1 MTSHLGFREQKDL
14 SVNIKLYYISILLFT
29 PVIGA
34 LDEEEASSIPEA
46 TEERK
51 SISLEAAG
59 ESEDAGNRHSRVVV
73 VAVQE
78 PENDEEQTTS
88 TTDEMLELIKDEEI
102 PIPQVKQPS
111 TIMVYLRSFGI
122 GLLSRYYALKGWF
135 VKKWWGET
143 QS

>member
-1 MTSHLGFREQKDL
+1 MS
-14 SVNIKLYYISILLFT
+14 IKFYYISILLFA

-51 SISLEAAG
+51 SLDRISLEAAG
-59 ESEDAGNRHSRVVV
+59 EIEDAGNRHSHELV